1 VCYLHNPPLRWF
13 PMRLPFQNRVEAPVL
28 RKPAPTTL
36 PKMQRSDLASLYRA
50 ARVGGDFFDCVT
62 VGPDRMIFTLLDIAG
77 KREEALG
84 IAAAA
89 QETLRTRAPELF
101 SEADLNEADAITDL
115 VLAINQSI
123 LAAAGGVRCAPGVVA
138 CYNESMGFV
147 TYVNAGSVPALLRS
161 DGAVTALE
169 AGGLPLGLFSHA
181 THDAQVCVMGEG
193 SSLLLTSRG
202 LLEVK
207 AGGEEY
213 GMERLTESLRTAKDS
228 SARDLCNDVLAGVG
242 EFIEQ
247 NKRRFLRFGGGQ
259 NNGESLGENDV
270 TTVALVR
277 CPA

>member
-1 VCYLHNPPLRWF
+1 
-13 PMRLPFQNRVEAPVL
+13 
-28 RKPAPTTL
+28 
-36 PKMQRSDLASLYRA
+36 MQHSDLASLYRA
-50 ARVGGDFFDCVT
+50 ARVGGDFFDCVS

-77 KREEALG
+77 KREQALG

-89 QETLRTRAPELF
+89 QETLHERSPELF
-101 SEADLNEADAITDL
+101 AAADLNEADAVTDL

-138 CYNESMGFV
+138 CYNEAFGMV
-147 TYVNAGSVPALLRS
+147 TYVNAGSVPALLRT
-161 DGAVTALE
+161 DGVVTSLE
-169 AGGLPLGLFSHA
+169 SGGLPLGLFSHA
-181 THDAQVCVMGEG
+181 THDAQICVMPNG
-193 SSLLLTSRG
+193 SSLLLASRG

-213 GMERLTESLRTAKDS
+213 GIERLKESLRTAKGS

-242 EFIEQ
+242 EFLEQ

-259 NNGESLGENDV
+259 GNGESLGENDV

-277 CPA
+277 SLAEAGVAAAG